1 MIGAI
6 GAQAPVPEAAGAN
19 SSRDPEKVKD
29 AARQFEG
36 LMIAQLL
43 RSMRSGEKGWL
54 GTGEDETS
62 DSMMEL
68 AEEQLARTMAE
79 QGGIGLASMVIKG
92 LEGPAGET
100 RPAGI
105 PGAQHRRG

>member
-1 MIGAI
+1 M
-6 GAQAPVPEAAGAN
+6 PVAGAAGAN
-19 SSRDPEKVKD
+19 PSRDPERVKD

-36 LMIAQLL
+36 LMLAQLL
-43 RSMRSGEKGWL
+43 RSMRSSEKGWL

-79 QGGIGLASMVIKG
+79 QGGIGLASMVV
-92 LEGPAGET
+92 EGFEKPSGTA
-100 RPAGI
+100 I
-105 PGAQHRRG
+105 PPKEL